1 MRKGTPKGKSHSK
14 RPVTLEVPEWVKMT
28 PEEVEK
34 LIVSLAK
41 KGYSKAMIGQIL
53 RDQYGIPLVKALL
66 GKKISQILAEN
77 NVNPQIP
84 DDLQALLQHAQRTIA
99 HLEQHPKDKFA
110 LRGLAITESKILRLS
125 KYYKREGILPPD
137 WKYKPRAAS
146 FL

>member
-1 MRKGTPKGKSHSK
+1 MRKGTPRGKSHSK

-41 KGYSKAMIGQIL
+41 KGYSKPMIGQIL
-53 RDQYGIPLVKALL
+53 RDQYGIPLVKAFL

-77 NVNPQIP
+77 NVSPPLP

-99 HLEQHPKDKFA
+99 HLEQHPKDKFS
-110 LRGLAITESKILRLS
+110 LRGLEITESKILRLS
-125 KYYKREGILPPD
+125 KYYKRKGILPPD

-146 FL
+146 FI